1 MKWWIITENESEKMN
16 LFKLISLSTGGSS
29 GMLQSIFALILQRN
43 VVDLFTLMS
52 SLFVMKPILPALSK
66 LKYGSA
72 NA

>member
-1 MKWWIITENESEKMN
+1 MN